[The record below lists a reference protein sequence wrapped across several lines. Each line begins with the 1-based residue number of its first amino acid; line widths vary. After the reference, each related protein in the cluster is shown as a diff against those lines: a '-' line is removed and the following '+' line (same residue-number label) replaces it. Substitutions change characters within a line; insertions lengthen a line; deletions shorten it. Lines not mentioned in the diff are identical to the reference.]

1 MNRSITNII
10 RFMMDE
16 FIPPILRDN
25 KYFMYPF
32 FYIAFRGRN
41 IELAMEFKKKIYH
54 IGKKEYD
61 DFYNTLNAITTN
73 RPTDLNKPSL
83 DYILNVIDSSAGNLI
98 DVGCGKGYVL
108 KQIRALRPEL
118 ELFGCDI
125 KEKDDSAQY
134 KFISGSIEQ
143 LPFEDRS
150 FDVVICAH
158 TLEHILNFEKAIAE
172 LKRITRKQLIIAVPC
187 QQYFYYSLDLH
198 INFFPFKELLVS
210 KINMKNYRCEKL
222 FGDWV
227 YVGNME

>member
-108 KQIRALRPEL
+108 
-118 ELFGCDI
+118 
-125 KEKDDSAQY
+125 
-134 KFISGSIEQ
+134 
-143 LPFEDRS
+143 
-150 FDVVICAH
+150 
-158 TLEHILNFEKAIAE
+158 
-172 LKRITRKQLIIAVPC
+172 
-187 QQYFYYSLDLH
+187 
-198 INFFPFKELLVS
+198 
-210 KINMKNYRCEKL
+210 
-222 FGDWV
+222 
-227 YVGNME
+227 